1 MARDADRPAAGSF
14 PAPSRHDRDNR
25 AARKGRAAAAALAA
39 LLLLAG
45 AASAEPLK
53 IRHGW
58 VALTNTLSP
67 LVFEKTDVMKHYGK
81 SYVVESTHFQGTSA
95 EVTAIAAGEVDI
107 ITVGNSTL
115 AIGVENAGLQ
125 DLRVIGDGFQD
136 GVGDHFSSRY
146 LVRNDSGI
154 ESIEDLKGKVLAT
167 NVIGGSLDLA
177 MRVMLRKHRMEDRRD
192 YTAIDAEF
200 ANMVP
205 MLLEKKID
213 LAGEVPPWFY
223 DPKLAAATHTLF
235 TMHDA
240 IGPSQMIV
248 LAARTPFLEKN
259 RAAVVDFFEDEMRGI
274 AWFTD
279 PANRA
284 EMLALVARVTKQPAA
299 RFAPFIFTETGDY
312 FRDPHARPNLGALQH
327 DVDTQ
332 TQLGFVKASLDVRK
346 YSDLSLV
353 EEAAKRLR

>member
-1 MARDADRPAAGSF
+1 MRGS
-14 PAPSRHDRDNR
+14 RLLT
-25 AARKGRAAAAALAA
+25 ALAGA
-39 LLLLAG
+39 AVLAG
-45 AASAEPLK
+45 AAASAEPVK

-95 EVTAIAAGEVDI
+95 EVTAIAAGEIDI
-107 ITVGNSTL
+107 ITLGNSTL

-125 DLRVIGDGFQD
+125 DLRVIADGFQD

-146 LVRNDSGI
+146 MVRNDSGI
-154 ESIEDLKGKVLAT
+154 ASIEGLKGKVLAT
-167 NVIGGSLDLA
+167 NVVGGSLDLA
-177 MRVMLRKHRMEDRRD
+177 MRVMLRKHQMEDKRD

-200 ANMVP
+200 ATMVP
-205 MLLEKKID
+205 MLVEKKID
-213 LAGEVPPWFY
+213 LAGEVPPWVY
-223 DPKLAAATHTLF
+223 DPKMTESAHVLF

-248 LAARTPFLEKN
+248 IAARTPFLEKN

-284 EMLALVARVTKQPAA
+284 EMLALVARVTKQPAE
-299 RFAPFIFTETGDY
+299 RFAPFIFTEKGDY
-312 FRDPHARPNLGALQH
+312 FRDPHARPNLDALQH

-346 YSDLSLV
+346 YADLSFV